1 MHATVI
7 AQNRREVRAINWT
20 SLVGLRP
27 CSPRGYMLWRICGW
41 CQCHIGKVQI
51 RNSNYIWNV

>member
-51 RNSNYIWNV
+51 RNS